1 MIFQMDWMSA
11 SNERNQGWLDLKFGF
26 SKYGVGRILS
36 QQIPIWEPVW
46 SLFYSSLSNTLPG
59 ALKVRDWS
67 THLPKDRDSLKPTF
81 FLTQNIKYKTFLLF
95 HYLQLE
101 KEKVRGANFL
111 SDIGSRREL
120 IF

>member
-46 SLFYSSLSNTLPG
+46 SLFYSW
-59 ALKVRDWS
+59 LKQHPSWS
-67 THLPKDRDSLKPTF
+67 TEGERLEHASSKRPWLIKTHILPDTK
-81 FLTQNIKYKTFLLF
+81 
-95 HYLQLE
+95 H
-101 KEKVRGANFL
+101 
-111 SDIGSRREL
+111 
-120 IF
+120 